1 MNSQKINEFIIE
13 TVNKLYN
20 TTYKQVND
28 EVFYKFFNS
37 KIIDN
42 DFELTIK
49 LSYEANIYLMKN
61 RVDKIINNIIK
72 KITEESDYN
81 RYNMTMYN
89 FNYIINKI
97 VEWTVSDN
105 SFKNFVED
113 IKNDKRFNNNLLY
126 FVILTL
132 GYSLYHKRYILYVI
146 YKYAEA
152 MNYETIIYLFD
163 VNVMWNYSSFDNYYK
178 RLINKR
184 FNEKL
189 FNIVFED
196 NYNDNIID
204 TELIYKV
211 NENYYHVNKYKIH
224 DITFTKSNY
233 LLRDILMHLQY
244 NDIDNTYLNQYF
256 ILCHKDTYLYQND
269 GYIILNPY
277 ITLLNYLILSNRM
290 KDLKTMLLTINL
302 KNLEIDIAST
312 IERDLYYLFYF
323 SRQAYNSVVTK
334 ERYNIYNKKFITL
347 EVYKLLEYLNVSS
360 ESMQNMLN
368 LYHNTNI
375 YIHDHYY
382 DNVINDKDIITMKD
396 FTGRCPRQIYK
407 YNKKEDKENIREIN
421 YKQFGLFTKITILIS
436 KTKNI

>member
-28 EVFYKFFNS
+28 EVFDKFFNS

-72 KITEESDYN
+72 KIIEESDYN

-97 VEWTVSDN
+97 VEWTISNN
-105 SFKNFVED
+105 SFKDFVEN

-146 YKYAEA
+146 YKYAEL
-152 MNYETIIYLFD
+152 MNYETIVYLFD

-184 FNEKL
+184 FNEKI

-211 NENYYHVNKYKIH
+211 DENYYHVNKYKIH

-233 LLRDILMHLQY
+233 LLRDILTHLQY

-256 ILCHKDTYLYQND
+256 ILCHKDTYLYKND

-302 KNLEIDIAST
+302 KNLEINIAST
-312 IERDLYYLFYF
+312 IERNLYYLFYF
-323 SRQAYNSVVTK
+323 SMQVYNSVTTK

-360 ESMQNMLN
+360 ESMQNILN

-382 DNVINDKDIITMKD
+382 DNVINEKDIITMKD
-396 FTGRCPRQIYK
+396 FTGRYPRQIYK
-407 YNKKEDKENIREIN
+407 YNKEEDKENIREIN
-421 YKQFGLFTKITILIS
+421 YKQFELFTKIIILIS